1 MSLSMYQASVPVFL
15 RMLENLDGMLDKGA
29 GHAKTNSID
38 PGVLLQSRL
47 FPDMFPLIR
56 QVQIATDMCKNGTAR
71 LAGAEV
77 LKFEDTEQS
86 FDELRTRI
94 ARVRDYIGSFTE
106 TQFDGAEARPIKLEM
121 RTGPLSF
128 DGQSYLLNFVL
139 PNFYFHISTAYAI
152 LRHDGVE
159 LGKRDFLGKADG

>member
-15 RMLENLDGMLDKGA
+15 RMLENLDGMLDKCVA
-29 GHAKTNSID
+29 HAQAKSID
-38 PGVLLQSRL
+38 QHVLLHSRL
-47 FPDMFPLIR
+47 FPDMFPLVR

-77 LKFEDTEQS
+77 LKLEDTEQS

-94 ARVRDYIGSFTE
+94 ARVRKYIGGFTE

-139 PNFYFHISTAYAI
+139 PNFYFHISTTYAI
-152 LRHDGVE
+152 LRHNGVA
-159 LGKRDFLGKADG
+159 LGKQDFLGKADS